1 MFGNIA
7 GFMYILARGAA
18 PSLSSSSTIFRW
30 RRHVAS
36 GEIALGVLLAGM
48 ARGIAIAY
56 ITLAWIFYNGYS
68 EQSRIDYGSSYY
80 LWTCVRGVHKPY
92 EKEMKDSSIC
102 PWLNNLAVFI
112 LAV

>member
-48 ARGIAIAY
+48 ARGIAIGY
-56 ITLAWIFYNGYS
+56 ITWHGFFIRGIQSKVALIMAPLIIFGLVS
-68 EQSRIDYGSSYY
+68 
-80 LWTCVRGVHKPY
+80 GVYINH
-92 EKEMKDSSIC
+92 MKKK
-102 PWLNNLAVFI
+102 
-112 LAV
+112 